1 MVAQFRKKWSLATQ
15 SHVVQGETVSR
26 QMNGTSIGE
35 HEHEFAARIASEAG
49 RLLLTIRLHD
59 LDPDELR
66 VEGDR
71 RSHDFLVSSLAD
83 EFPGDAWL
91 SEEAPPESSRLTAPR
106 VWIIDPLDG
115 TREFGEAG
123 RTDWAVH
130 VALVVDG
137 EPVVGAVA
145 LPAERLTLCAHR
157 PPAVPP
163 RTGERIRRAV
173 SATRPSPLVLSLAER
188 LDADLVPMG
197 SAGAK
202 IAAVVRGEVDIYAH
216 SGGQYEW
223 DSAAPVAVARAAGL
237 HASRIDG
244 SPLRY
249 NQQNPW
255 LPDLLVCRPE
265 LAADL
270 LRALREV

>member
-1 MVAQFRKKWSLATQ
+1 
-15 SHVVQGETVSR
+15 
-26 QMNGTSIGE
+26 MNGAAIGE
-35 HEHEFAARIASEAG
+35 REHEFAARIAAEAG
-49 RLLLTIRLHD
+49 RLLLAIRGCD

-66 VEGDR
+66 AKGDR
-71 RSHDFLVSSLAD
+71 RSHEFLVSSLAD
-83 EFPGDAWL
+83 EFPDDAWL

-115 TREFGEAG
+115 TREFGDVG

-130 VALVVDG
+130 VALVTDG
-137 EPVVGAVA
+137 VPVVGAVA
-145 LPAERLTLCAHR
+145 LPAEGVTLSAQHR
-157 PPAVPP
+157 SPVPS
-163 RTGERIRRAV
+163 RESGRIRMVV
-173 SATRPSPLVLSLAER
+173 SATRPSPVVLSLAER

-202 IAAVVRGEVDIYAH
+202 IAAVVRGQVDVYAH

-223 DSAAPVAVARAAGL
+223 DSAAPVAVAQASGL

-244 SPLRY
+244 SLLRY
-249 NQQNPW
+249 NQPNPW

-265 LAADL
+265 LAGDV
-270 LRALREV
+270 LRALSDVSAVL